1 MIDADALI
9 AGLAD
14 VTDGGASQK
23 EELKEPFEIE
33 VSTPAENTF
42 FGFGNIWHRI
52 FRQDESA
59 TVTCEIPFLP
69 PELKAIS
76 RVADRARDEYFPPDL

>member
-1 MIDADALI
+1 MVNPDALI

-14 VTDGGASQK
+14 VTDGGAAQK
-23 EELKEPFEIE
+23 EDLKEPLEIE

-59 TVTCEIPFLP
+59 INAREIRFRST
-69 PELKAIS
+69 ESKAIS
-76 RVADRARDEYFPPDL
+76 RVADRARYEHFPLDL

>member
-1 MIDADALI
+1 MINPDAFI

-14 VTDGGASQK
+14 VADGGAAQK
-23 EELKEPFEIE
+23 EEFKEPLEIE

-42 FGFGNIWHRI
+42 FGFGNIRHRI

-59 TVTCEIPFLP
+59 TITRVIPFRP

-76 RVADRARDEYFPPDL
+76 RVADRARYEYFPLNL